1 VTIGASTATVCHPA
15 SSFPKRTNTVARK
28 ITWSTGSA
36 DIEAVSAANTILLHA
51 PRVLVTVPVGVLQA
65 APRETGAIEF
75 SPPLFRDK
83 LNAIAGLEMGKVI
96 RVVLHFRERF
106 WERIRP
112 QGEKD
117 RYLAQMS
124 FLFSQDAYFPT
135 WWTSMPEKSPII
147 TGWAPFACV
156 DRLNSDDLPVGRR
169 AVQHLATSLGEE
181 TPELQQ
187 LLQGAHFHDW
197 QADPYSRRAYSY
209 VKVGAADAPEILSQ
223 PLRETLF
230 FAGEASDS
238 SGNNGTVHGAIA
250 SAQRATAQIKK
261 TGRVTVPGK

>member
-1 VTIGASTATVCHPA
+1 MSVHWLVNQMRADRAFRARGGYAPLLKFIMDRVERAGVWV
-15 SSFPKRTNTVARK
+15 RTNTVARK
-28 ITWSTGSA
+28 ITWSTGSV

-51 PRVLVTVPVGVLQA
+51 PRVLVTVPIGVLQA

-75 SPPLFRDK
+75 SPPLPRDK

-147 TGWAPFACV
+147 RGWAPFACV

-169 AVQHLATSLGEE
+169 AVQRLATLLGEE

-197 QADPYSRRAYSY
+197 QAIHIRVA
-209 VKVGAADAPEILSQ
+209 L
-223 PLRETLF
+223 T
-230 FAGEASDS
+230 
-238 SGNNGTVHGAIA
+238 
-250 SAQRATAQIKK
+250 AT
-261 TGRVTVPGK
+261 